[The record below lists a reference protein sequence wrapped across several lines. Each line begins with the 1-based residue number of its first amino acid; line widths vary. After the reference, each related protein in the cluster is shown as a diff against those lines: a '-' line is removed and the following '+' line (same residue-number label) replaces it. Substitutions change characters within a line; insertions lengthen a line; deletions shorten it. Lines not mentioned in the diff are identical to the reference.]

1 MLVNYEK
8 QTSTY
13 THYASLPLTARPL
26 DLLYSIFFAS
36 HIPATLII
44 DLQALYKPPR
54 YLRGP
59 IEFYIGMSRDPL
71 IGVASGAFG
80 DSSHLAWFKGFLL
93 LELFFQLPVFILGLR
108 GLYKGSHTIY
118 LLLAL
123 YASSTATTTLA
134 CVFQVLQTP
143 ETTPETLAQN
153 LPSVTDSQR
162 LLLLSSYIPFFV
174 IPFIMAV
181 DMGMRVHKLV
191 KIAIKKE
198 EEKWE

>member
-13 THYASLPLTARPL
+13 TRYASLPLTARPL
-26 DLLYSIFFAS
+26 DLLYYLFFAS

-44 DLQALYKPPR
+44 DLQALYKAPS
-54 YLRGP
+54 YLRVP

-71 IGVASGAFG
+71 IGVVSGAFG
-80 DSSHLAWFKGFLL
+80 DSSHLTWFKSFLF
-93 LELFFQLPVFILGLR
+93 LELFFQLPVFFLGLR
-108 GLYKGSHTIY
+108 GLYKGSWTIY
-118 LLLAL
+118 PLLAL
-123 YASSTATTTLA
+123 YAASTATTTLP
-134 CVFQVLQTP
+134 CVFQILQTP

-153 LPSVTDSQR
+153 LPSITASQR
-162 LLLLSSYIPFFV
+162 LLLLSSYIPFFL
-174 IPFIMAV
+174 IPLIMAV

-191 KIAIKKE
+191 KVAIKKE